1 MNAAEALERTDTL
14 AIHGRVAQA
23 VGIVIEGYG
32 PVTSI
37 GEMCEITREN
47 GLASVPAE
55 VVGFRGDRILL
66 MPLGDTRGIGPD
78 SRLIMK
84 GHPGEVPVGPQL
96 LGRILNGLGEPIDGR
111 GPIAGDQ
118 TYPLHAMPPDPLQR
132 SRIVQPLDLGVRAIN
147 GLLTCGI
154 GQRMGIFATS
164 GVGKSVLLGMIGR
177 YTTAD
182 VNVIALIGERGREV
196 KEFLERD
203 LTPQALAR
211 SIVVVATSDQ
221 PPLVRIRGALL
232 ATTISEYFRDC
243 GKQVLLM
250 MDSLT
255 RLAYGQREIGLA
267 TGEPPTTKGYTPS
280 VFALL
285 PKLLERVGTGRGTG
299 SITGLYTVLVDGDE
313 LSDPIAESARSIL
326 DGHIVLSRDLAAR
339 NHFPAIDILG
349 SASRVMRDIIPAEQY
364 AAARRIV
371 ELTAIYR
378 RSEDLITL
386 GAYKPGANKRLDQ
399 AVAASEAVNEFLRQ
413 DAGMPS
419 DWTGSVDALMK
430 LEQATR

>member
-1 MNAAEALERTDTL
+1 MKAVDALNEAESL
-14 AIHGRVAQA
+14 AVHGRVAQA

-37 GEMCEITREN
+37 GEICEISKEH
-47 GLASVPAE
+47 GHGSVLAE
-55 VVGFRGDRILL
+55 VVGFRGERVLL
-66 MPLGDTRGIGPD
+66 MPLGETQGIGPG
-78 SRLIMK
+78 SRVVMK
-84 GHPGEVPVGPQL
+84 GRAAQVPVGPKL
-96 LGRILNGLGEPIDGR
+96 LGRVLNGLGEPIDGR
-111 GPIAGDQ
+111 GPIAFDR
-118 TYPLHAMPPDPLQR
+118 TYPLYAASPDPLLR
-132 SRIVQPLDLGVRAIN
+132 ARITQPLDLGVRALN
-147 GLLTCGI
+147 ALLTCGV

-203 LTPQALAR
+203 MTPEALR
-211 SIVVVATSDQ
+211 HSIVVVATSDQ

-232 ATTISEYFRDC
+232 ATAIAEYFRDA
-243 GKQVLLM
+243 GRRVLLM

-285 PKLLERVGTGRGTG
+285 PKLLERVGTCSGAG

-313 LSDPIAESARSIL
+313 LSDPIAESVRSIL
-326 DGHIVLSRDLAAR
+326 DGHIVLSRDLASR
-339 NHFPAIDILG
+339 NHYPAIDILQ
-349 SASRVMRDIIPAEQY
+349 SASRVMRDIVPAEQY

-371 ELTAIYR
+371 ELTAVYKR
-378 RSEDLITL
+378 AEDLITL
-386 GAYKPGANKRLDQ
+386 GAYKPGANKQLDL
-399 AVAASEAVNEFLRQ
+399 AVAHHEAFNAFLRQ
-413 DAGMPS
+413 EPGTKA
-419 DWTGSVDALMK
+419 DWTGSVEALMK

>member
-1 MNAAEALERTDTL
+1 MKAVDALSEAESL
-14 AIHGRVAQA
+14 AVHGRVAQA

-37 GEMCEITREN
+37 GEICEITKEH
-47 GLASVPAE
+47 GHGSVLAE
-55 VVGFRGDRILL
+55 VVGFRGERVLL
-66 MPLGDTRGIGPD
+66 MPLGETQGIGPG
-78 SRLIMK
+78 SRLVMK
-84 GHPGEVPVGPQL
+84 GRAAHAPVGPKL
-96 LGRILNGLGEPIDGR
+96 LGRVLNGLGEPIDGR
-111 GPIAGDQ
+111 GPITSEA
-118 TYPLHAMPPDPLQR
+118 TYPLHAAPPDPLMR
-132 SRIVQPLDLGVRAIN
+132 ARITDPLDLGVRALN
-147 GLLTCGI
+147 GLLSCGV

-203 LTPQALAR
+203 MTPEALRR

-232 ATTISEYFRDC
+232 ATAIAEYFRDC
-243 GKQVLLM
+243 GKRVLLM

-285 PKLLERVGTGRGTG
+285 PKLLERVGTCSGTG

-313 LSDPIAESARSIL
+313 LSDPIAESVRSIL
-326 DGHIVLSRDLAAR
+326 DGHIVLSRELAAR
-339 NHFPAIDILG
+339 NHYPAIDVLQ
-349 SASRVMRDIIPAEQY
+349 SASRVMRDIVPAGQY
-364 AAARRIV
+364 AAGRRIV
-371 ELTAIYR
+371 ELTAVYKR
-378 RSEDLITL
+378 AEDLITL
-386 GAYKPGANKRLDQ
+386 GAYKPGANKQLDV
-399 AVAASEAVNEFLRQ
+399 AVAHHDAFNAFLRQ
-413 DAGMPS
+413 DPDTKA
-419 DWTGSVDALMK
+419 DWAGSVEALLK

>member
-1 MNAAEALERTDTL
+1 MKAVEALSEAESLTV
-14 AIHGRVAQA
+14 HGRVAQA

-37 GEMCEITREN
+37 GEICEITKEN
-47 GLASVPAE
+47 GQGSVLAE
-55 VVGFRGDRILL
+55 VVGFRGERILL
-66 MPLGDTRGIGPD
+66 MPLGETQGIGPG
-78 SRLIMK
+78 SRLLMK
-84 GHPGEVPVGPQL
+84 GHAAEVPVGPKL

-111 GPIAGDQ
+111 GPIGEER
-118 TYPLHAMPPDPLQR
+118 TYPLHASPPDPLHR
-132 SRIVQPLDLGVRAIN
+132 ARITQPLDLGVRALN
-147 GLLTCGI
+147 ALLTCGV

-164 GVGKSVLLGMIGR
+164 GVGKSVLLGMVGR
-177 YTTAD
+177 YTSAD

-203 LTPQALAR
+203 MTPEALQR
-211 SIVVVATSDQ
+211 SVVVVATSDQ

-232 ATTISEYFRDC
+232 ATAIAEYFRDC
-243 GKQVLLM
+243 GRRVLLM

-285 PKLLERVGTGRGTG
+285 PKLLERVGTCSGTG
-299 SITGLYTVLVDGDE
+299 SITGLYTVLIDGDE
-313 LSDPIAESARSIL
+313 LSDPIAESVRSIL
-326 DGHIVLSRDLAAR
+326 DGHIILSRDLAAR
-339 NHFPAIDILG
+339 NHYPAIDILQ
-349 SASRVMRDIIPAEQY
+349 SASRVMRDIVPASQY

-386 GAYKPGANKRLDQ
+386 GAYKPGANKQLDR
-399 AVAASEAVNEFLRQ
+399 AVSLHDAFTAFLRQ
-413 DAGMPS
+413 DPDTKA
-419 DWTGSVDALMK
+419 DWADSVEALLK
-430 LEQATR
+430 LEEATR